1 MWETVRGEWR
11 EAGRQGNRC
20 EVRDSHAEDGKI
32 NAGRTNMEQQRH
44 SDMGSGMGRC
54 GDRRKAVR
62 WRQKVSECG
71 GEIR

>member
-1 MWETVRGEWR
+1 MWETVRREWR

-20 EVRDSHAEDGKI
+20 EVRDSHAEDRKI

-44 SDMGSGMGRC
+44 SDMGSGEAGGR
-54 GDRRKAVR
+54 
-62 WRQKVSECG
+62 RQDGERG